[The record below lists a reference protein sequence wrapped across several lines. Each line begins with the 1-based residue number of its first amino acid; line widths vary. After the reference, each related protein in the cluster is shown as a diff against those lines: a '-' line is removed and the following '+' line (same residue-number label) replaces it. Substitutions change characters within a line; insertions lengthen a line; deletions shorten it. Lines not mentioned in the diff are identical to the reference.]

1 MSPVDGVILF
11 VCGALA
17 GGINSVAGGG
27 SLITFPVLTV
37 GLKIPALVAN
47 ATNAVG
53 LFPGSLASG
62 LGFKD
67 HLEKTG
73 KYFKKL
79 IFPTVF
85 GSILGALLLLNTSEV
100 AFKIII
106 PFLILFASLL
116 LWFQPKVKAMLA
128 KSEHHVVSP
137 RVGLG
142 LQFLVSAYGG
152 YFGAGMGIMMLASF
166 ALYMEGNTHELNGVK
181 SLLGTIINLVASI
194 VFMIQSSISPK
205 PLILGNYAFI
215 LVLGGI
221 VGGYL
226 SARMSLKVD
235 PDKLRTAIA
244 IYGFVMTAYFFY
256 KIYA

>member
-1 MSPVDGVILF
+1 MSPLEGVVLF
-11 VCGALA
+11 GAGA
-17 GGINSVAGGG
+17 VASAINSVAGGG

-67 HLEKTG
+67 HLGKTG
-73 KYFKKL
+73 VYFKKL
-79 IFPTVF
+79 LIPTML

-106 PFLILFASLL
+106 PFLILFASTL

-128 KSEHHVVSP
+128 KSDHQMVSP
-137 RVGLG
+137 KVGLI
-142 LQFLVSAYGG
+142 LQFLVAAYGG

-181 SLLGTIINLVASI
+181 SLLGTVINFVASI
-194 VFMIQSSISPK
+194 VFVIQSSVSPK
-205 PLILGNYAFI
+205 PLILGSYA
-215 LVLGGI
+215 LVLLLGGI
-221 VGGYL
+221 VGGYAA
-226 SARMSLKVD
+226 ARMSLKVD
-235 PDKLRTAIA
+235 PDKLRIAIA
-244 IYGFVMTAYFFY
+244 IYGFIMTAYFFY
-256 KIYA
+256 KIFA

>member
-1 MSPVDGVILF
+1 MSPAEGVLLF
-11 VCGALA
+11 AAGAVA
-17 GGINSVAGGG
+17 SSINSVAGGG
-27 SLITFPVLTV
+27 SLISYPVLTIAL
-37 GLKIPALVAN
+37 GIPGRIAN

-62 LGFKD
+62 FGFKD
-67 HLEKTG
+67 HLAKTG
-73 KYFKKL
+73 VYFKKL
-79 IFPTVF
+79 LIPTIL
-85 GSILGALLLLNTSEV
+85 GSILGAWLLLNTSEV

-106 PFLILFASLL
+106 PFLIFLAAIL
-116 LWFQPKVKAMLA
+116 LWFQPQVKKLLA

-137 RVGLG
+137 TVGMI
-142 LQFLVSAYGG
+142 LQFLVATYGG

-166 ALYMEGNTHELNGVK
+166 ALYMEGNTHELNAVK
-181 SLLGTIINLVASI
+181 SLLGTIINFVASI
-194 VFMIQSSISPK
+194 VFVIKHMV
-205 PLILGNYAFI
+205 LFDVA
-215 LVLGGI
+215 LVLVIGGI